1 MSSVFRQSR
10 PLLLGALILAVASTS
25 GCSWFKRKNTDYYTS
40 SPENRPLEVPPDL
53 DLPDTS
59 AATAMPSSA
68 NLGSGARTSNAGVQ
82 VPGAAA
88 DVWPKVG
95 QVLSG
100 INGVEVTGRAEALR
114 TYDVT
119 YQGQSFLIRVE
130 GSGDQSRVAAISPDG
145 QIVSGGAAGQ
155 LLKAIKEAF

>member
-25 GCSWFKRKNTDYYTS
+25 GCSWFKKKNADYLS

-59 AATAMPSSA
+59 AATVVPSSA
-68 NLGSGARTSNAGVQ
+68 NLGAGVRSNAGVL
-82 VPGAAA
+82 VPGAAT
-88 DVWPKVG
+88 DVWAKVA
-95 QVLSG
+95 QVLGG

-114 TYDVT
+114 TYDVS

-130 GSGDQSRVAAISPDG
+130 DAGGQSRVAAISPDG
-145 QIVSGGAAGQ
+145 QVMSGGAAGQ
-155 LLKAIKEAF
+155 LLRAIKEAF

>member
-25 GCSWFKRKNTDYYTS
+25 GCSWFKKKNADYSS

-59 AATAMPSSA
+59 AATVVPSSA
-68 NLGSGARTSNAGVQ
+68 NLGAGVRTSNAGVL
-82 VPGAAA
+82 VPGSAT
-88 DVWPKVG
+88 DVWAKVG
-95 QVLSG
+95 QVLGGVS
-100 INGVEVTGRAEALR
+100 GVEVTGRAEALR
-114 TYDVT
+114 TYDVS

-130 GSGDQSRVAAISPDG
+130 DAGGQSRVAAISPDG
-145 QIVSGGAAGQ
+145 QIMSGGAAGQ
-155 LLKAIKEAF
+155 LLRAIKGAF